1 MRRRDLSDEEL
12 TTVINLKRAG
22 TSWVKVQAET
32 GINRRTAKRAY
43 DNWEHSKSMG
53 ELKEARKDV
62 AAKALFD
69 HLNSLTILAGSL
81 VTSLSVPFFLAD
93 MEKNAEQFSSWL
105 FEQDL
110 LQRHI
115 SPETQVHVYTM
126 GETQCFY
133 VGGDTRSYRR
143 EKELLFESLK
153 AHTREE
159 VRWKDILD
167 TRWNEARDNCA
178 KIVPKLRK
186 ETSEV
191 INNFL
196 NQERETNFLQR
207 VKEESREDD
216 PAKRI
221 AEVMLREI
229 WRAILRDKLHEETP
243 WFQTVLRGKGIPQE
257 INVKS
262 KDEMV
267 LIFYGDTN
275 MGLAKGVTRICNLAC
290 NNLCKGNT
298 VRQLHDEVGKMEKA
312 SEELRE
318 MLNPVKLR
326 PMILRTR
333 CDLCPC

>member
-22 TSWVKVQAET
+22 TSWVKIQAET

-93 MEKNAEQFSSWL
+93 MEKNAEQFSPWL

-115 SPETQVHVYTM
+115 SPETQVHVNTM

-186 ETSEV
+186 ETSKV
-191 INNFL
+191 VNNFL
-196 NQERETNFLQR
+196 NQERQTNLLQR
-207 VKEESREDD
+207 IKEASREDD
-216 PAKRI
+216 PAQKM
-221 AEVMLREI
+221 AEVVLREL
-229 WRAILRDKLHEETP
+229 WRAILQDKLDEEGP

-262 KDEMV
+262 RDETV
-267 LIFYGDTN
+267 FTFFGNTN
-275 MGLAKGVTRICNLAC
+275 MGLAEKVTRICNLVAD
-290 NNLCKGNT
+290 NLRRGEMVKSLKDG
-298 VRQLHDEVGKMEKA
+298 VHEMEKA
-312 SEELRE
+312 SDELRE
-318 MLNPVKLR
+318 KLNPVKLR